1 MLTVIWIFIV
11 LCVAR
16 NTEGD
21 GTVALPECT
30 KGENDSGMEWRTEK
44 QMVTITLNASN
55 VSTELNCFNY
65 FFIKVICTFHSWQ
78 NNLPLKFLLL

>member
-11 LCVAR
+11 LCVTR
-16 NTEGD
+16 DTEGD

-30 KGENDSGMEWRTEK
+30 KGENDSGMEWRTET

-55 VSTELNCFNY
+55 VST
-65 FFIKVICTFHSWQ
+65 
-78 NNLPLKFLLL
+78 

>member
-16 NTEGD
+16 DIEGD

-30 KGENDSGMEWRTEK
+30 KGENDSGMEWRTET

-55 VSTELNCFNY
+55 VSTWIDCFNY
-65 FFIKVICTFHSWQ
+65 LLFKKNMSHLFIERFVFDNK
-78 NNLPLKFLLL
+78 